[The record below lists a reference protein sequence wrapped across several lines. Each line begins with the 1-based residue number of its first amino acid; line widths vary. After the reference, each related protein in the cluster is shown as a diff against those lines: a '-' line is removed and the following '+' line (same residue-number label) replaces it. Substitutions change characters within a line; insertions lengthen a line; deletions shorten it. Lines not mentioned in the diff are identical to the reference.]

1 MGSNQT
7 DKLLHSKGN
16 DFKKRKRQPME
27 WEKVFANDA
36 TDKGLNKIYKQF
48 LQLSNNKNQTTQLK
62 MGRRS

>member
-1 MGSNQT
+1 
-7 DKLLHSKGN
+7 
-16 DFKKRKRQPME
+16 ME

>member
-1 MGSNQT
+1 MGPNQT
-7 DKLLHSKGN
+7 TSFCTTKKAISKT
-16 DFKKRKRQPME
+16 KIQPMD
-27 WEKVFANDA
+27 WEKIFANDA